1 MNIVGIISE
10 YNPFHLGH
18 KYHIDATRR
27 ALGED
32 AAIVCVMSGNFV
44 QRGEPAVYS
53 KNARAEAAVTSGA
66 DLVLELPLPW
76 ALSSAEGFA
85 RGGVGLLGATGV
97 VSHLSFGSEC
107 GDVEALDAAAR
118 LLLRP
123 ELDGLI
129 REQLADGTPYALAR
143 QRALECL
150 GGAAQ
155 PVFESPNNLLGAEYI
170 KAIYDQRLEIEPFTV
185 RRQGAAHDSAG
196 AGELPSAGR
205 LRAQLSI
212 GGNISAFVPAGCENV
227 LKRETEQGR
236 GPVLVSS
243 LENPALSR
251 LRMLR
256 EEDYCALPDASE
268 GLGRRLCRAAKT
280 EPTLDA
286 VISQAK
292 TRRYAL
298 SRLRRMTMCAALGV
312 RAGDNE
318 GIPPYI
324 RVLAA
329 NDRGLEVLRRM
340 RERAGLPL
348 VTKPAEIRELDGRAQ
363 RIFEMESAAT
373 DLYCLGFQTVQER
386 RAGRDWRLSPVIM
399 KGETG

>member
-1 MNIVGIISE
+1 MNIAGIVSE

-18 KYHIDATRR
+18 KYHIDATKQ

-32 AAIVCVMSGNFV
+32 TAIVCVMSGNFI
-44 QRGEPAVYS
+44 QRGEPAVFS
-53 KNARAEAAVTSGA
+53 KNARAEAAVSGA

-85 RGGVGLLGATGV
+85 RGAVGLLGAAGV

-107 GDVEALDAAAR
+107 GDVEALEAAAR

-129 REQLADGTPYALAR
+129 REQLSDGAPYAAAR
-143 QRALECL
+143 QKALERL
-150 GGAAQ
+150 SGGKQ
-155 PVFESPNNLLGAEYI
+155 PVFESPNNLLGIEYI

-185 RRQGAAHDSAG
+185 RRRGGAHDSPEE
-196 AGELPSAGR
+196 GELPSAGKLRFR
-205 LRAQLSI
+205 LST
-212 GGNISAFVPAGCENV
+212 GGDISAFVPAGCGAV
-227 LKRETEQGR
+227 LKREAEQGR
-236 GPVLVSS
+236 GPVFVTD
-243 LENPALSR
+243 LENAILSR

-256 EEDYCALPDASE
+256 EEDYCALPDAGE

-286 VISQAK
+286 VISAAK

-329 NDRGLEVLRRM
+329 NGRGLEVLRRM
-340 RERAGLPL
+340 RERARLPL
-348 VTKPAEIRELDGRAQ
+348 ITKPADIRELDGRAQ
-363 RIFEMESAAT
+363 RIFELENAAT
-373 DLYCLGFQTVQER
+373 DLYCLGFQAVQER
-386 RAGRDWRLSPVIM
+386 RAGRDWRISPSII
-399 KGETG
+399 KGEGI